1 LNYDTTAEK
10 RDRGALEALLRD
22 HGAVFHGKECRCPF
36 HDDKTPSA
44 GIFQD
49 NDGFWR
55 FKCQTTS
62 CGVTGD
68 IFDIEARIKGKT
80 VADVLRERREAANVN
95 NQPIG
100 KEPPKVYATIQ
111 EMEEAVNLTAPAGRW
126 EYVNPDTGDIEL
138 IVYRV
143 ERDGKKSFRQASPRP
158 LGWTLQTNDGPRP
171 LYNRAGIA
179 TKAVVLFVEGEKA
192 ADMGIAAGVPCTTLP
207 GGAETSKNP
216 NIDYSPLKG
225 KTVYLWPDND
235 IADGDKQPAGIAHM
249 QRVAASLEA
258 LGIDT
263 RMVDIGALNLPP
275 KGDLEQFLQRI
286 DGDAPTKKRAV
297 WEAMQNCT
305 SNGMHHKFVE
315 SIKGIQRSA
324 PLRWKRLNELTKFAT
339 PGMVSILVGE
349 PGSGKSFFL
358 IECALYWHELDV
370 PFAFY
375 ALEDEREF
383 HIRRALA
390 QKTGISKLSDVDWV
404 IDNEKVVEDIAEANK
419 DFLNKFGAKLAGETS
434 EEITKNALMD
444 WIVNRVNNGAKIIV
458 VDPITMTKNETNK
471 CWIEDQKLMGDVK
484 RIARERKVSIILA
497 THPSKILNRAQPP
510 SLDDIAGGAAVSRFA
525 HKVIWLQNHVI
536 PITSTVKSYDINM
549 EMEHNRTV
557 HILKSRDTPGQGMKI
572 AMTFEPDLRFHEKG
586 VILSGPQDV
595 KRGKRSPAPQSEFT
609 KRAIVCAR
617 TTKPVEVDIHERYE
631 EDDLAF

>member
-1 LNYDTTAEK
+1 MSYDTAAEK
-10 RDRGALEALLRD
+10 RDRAALESLLRE
-22 HGAVFHGKECRCPF
+22 HGAVFHGKDCRCPF

-68 IFDIEARIKGKT
+68 IFDIEARIKCKT
-80 VADVLRERREAANVN
+80 VADVLRERREAANLN
-95 NQPIG
+95 DKPTGQEAPRL
-100 KEPPKVYATIQ
+100 YATIQ
-111 EMEEAVNLTAPAGRW
+111 ELEQATNLTNATGRW
-126 EYVNPDTGDIEL
+126 EYYNPATDTVEL
-138 IVYRV
+138 VIYRV
-143 ERDGKKSFRQASPRP
+143 DHDGRKSFRQASPRP
-158 LGWTLQTNDGPRP
+158 GGWVLKTSEGPRP

-179 TKAVVLFVEGEKA
+179 TKPVVLFVEGEKA
-192 ADMGIAAGVPCTTLP
+192 ADMGIAVGVPCTTLP
-207 GGAETSKNP
+207 GGAEASKQP
-216 NIDYSPLKG
+216 LIDYEPLRG

-235 IADGDKQPAGIAHM
+235 MPDGDKVPSGLAHM

-258 LGIDT
+258 LGIET
-263 RMVDIGALNLPP
+263 RMVDIAALGLPP
-275 KGDLEQFLQRI
+275 KGDLEQFLAGV
-286 DGDAPTKKRAV
+286 DGDAETKKRAT
-297 WEAMQNCT
+297 WEAMKNCRDT
-305 SNGMHHKFVE
+305 GMHQQFMV
-315 SIKGIQRSA
+315 SVKGIERSC
-324 PLRWKRLNELTKFAT
+324 PLRWKRLNELSKFAT

-349 PGSGKSFFL
+349 PGAGKSFFL
-358 IECALYWHELDV
+358 IECAMYWHDLDV

-390 QKTGISKLSDVDWV
+390 QKTGISSLSNVDWV
-404 IDNEKVVEDIAEANK
+404 IDNMPVVEDIAEANK

-434 EEITKNALMD
+434 EEITKSVLMQ
-444 WIVNRVNNGAKIIV
+444 WILNRVKGGAKIIV

-471 CWIEDQKLMGDVK
+471 CWIEDQQLMGDVK
-484 RIARERKVSIILA
+484 RIAREKKVSIILA

-536 PITSTVKSYDINM
+536 PTTSTVKNYDITM
-549 EMEHNRTV
+549 EVEHNRTV

-572 AMTFEPDLRFHEKG
+572 AMSFEPDLRFHEKG
-586 VILSGPQDV
+586 IIISGQQEV
-595 KRGKRSPAPQSEFT
+595 KRGKKPSTPSDFT
-609 KRAIVCAR
+609 QRAISNAR
-617 TTKPVEVDIHERYE
+617 AIKPVEVDIHERYE